1 MAQYYVIVNV
11 TKKEFLTPNAFGDGQ
26 KFMEF
31 AFGGFGVMAGLAILL
46 NNSNYRSGRGGD
58 VWGMPENS
66 LEYFGRWAGDQIV
79 VAGDYAEGCDNG
91 EEMNSDTSHH
101 NDEDRTSSNPS
112 PRWNLFT
119 KTKKDPS
126 WCNISGEVAKM
137 VAIVAN
143 EKF

>member
-11 TKKEFLTPNAFGDGQ
+11 TKKEFLTPDAFGDGQ

-31 AFGGFGVMAGLAILL
+31 AFGGFGMMAGLAILL

-91 EEMNSDTSHH
+91 EEMNSNT
-101 NDEDRTSSNPS
+101 N
-112 PRWNLFT
+112 WNLFT

-126 WCNISGEVAKM
+126 WCNISSEVAKM